1 MTLADSITSLL
12 LNSCQSQVDLYSTLV
27 SGLKVNK
34 SASEIIVTLG
44 GVPPVDP
51 ATYDRLITS
60 AQAELNEA
68 IAVKQSRGL

>member
-1 MTLADSITSLL
+1 MTLADSITGLL

-34 SASEIIVTLG
+34 SASEVILALG

-51 ATYDRLITS
+51 ATYDRLIYS

>member
-34 SASEIIVTLG
+34 SASEVIVALG

-51 ATYDRLITS
+51 ATYDRLIAA
-60 AQAELNEA
+60 AQADLSDA

>member
-1 MTLADSITSLL
+1 MTLADSIASLL

-34 SASEIIVTLG
+34 SASEIIVALG

-51 ATYDRLITS
+51 ATYDRLISS
-60 AQAELNEA
+60 AQAELSEA
-68 IAVKQSRGL
+68 VAVKQSRGL